1 MLAVEEIHS
10 YYGLSHVLFGVSLSV
25 GEGGI
30 TCLLGRNGAGK
41 TTVLRSVA
49 GLTRVRSGRVVFRGE
64 TITNTPVHRLVR
76 LGISFVP
83 DNRRIFP
90 DLTVQDNLAVAWAG
104 RPPGAAW
111 TIPMVYGLFPAL
123 APLAGRPGGCLSGG
137 EQQMLSIARALL
149 GSPRLLI
156 LDEPTEGLA
165 PLVVREL
172 EDQIRRLKDMGVN
185 ILMAEQNLKTALR
198 LSDYCYVLDRGRVRC
213 HGTVAELG
221 RDPEIRTRYLSV

>member
-1 MLAVEEIHS
+1 MLAVEDIHS

-41 TTVLRSVA
+41 TAVLRSVA
-49 GLTRVRSGRVVFRGE
+49 GLTRVRSGQVVFRGAA
-64 TITNTPVHRLVR
+64 ITNTPAHRLVR
-76 LGISFVP
+76 LGISYVP

-104 RPPGAAW
+104 RPPGGTW

-123 APLAGRPGGCLSGG
+123 APLTDRAGGCLSGG

-172 EDQIRRLKDMGVN
+172 EDQIRRLKEMGVN
-185 ILMAEQNLKTALR
+185 ILMAEQNLKTALA
-198 LSDYCYVLDRGRVRC
+198 LADYCYVLEGGRVRC
-213 HGTVAELG
+213 HGTVEELG
-221 RDPEIRTRYLSV
+221 RDPEVRSRYLSV